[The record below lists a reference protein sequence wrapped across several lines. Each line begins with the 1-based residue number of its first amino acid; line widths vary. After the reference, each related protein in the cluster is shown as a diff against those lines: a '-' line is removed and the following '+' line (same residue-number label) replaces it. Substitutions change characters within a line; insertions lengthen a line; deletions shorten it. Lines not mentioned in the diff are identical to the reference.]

1 MNGKI
6 INILGDVVE
15 VEFSK
20 GNLPLV
26 NHLLTTHDGQTYLL
40 VKSIINESTIKAY
53 NNLFI

>member
-1 MNGKI
+1 MNGRV

-20 GNLPLV
+20 DNLPLV

-40 VKSIINESTIKAY
+40 VKSVINETTIKA
-53 NNLFI
+53 I

>member
-26 NHLLTTHDGQTYLL
+26 NHLLTTHDGQT
-40 VKSIINESTIKAY
+40 
-53 NNLFI
+53 